1 MGEALEK
8 IGGSVMNLVLGA
20 LIVWVGQTTFQH
32 AGVLASVDEKFEN
45 IDQQFVDVDKRQES
59 LKKQIDSAVVEMK
72 DSARSQ
78 FTAKEGDKL
87 FTQIRQVEFSAQK
100 QERDFYQRL
109 ADIEVRLATLQT
121 SGQNVQQ
128 VTALQAEVTQLRFA
142 MSQAANTPPSLQYS
156 GATSVS
162 QQPVYLPPTGTR
174 R

>member
-45 IDQQFVDVDKRQES
+45 IGQQFVDVEKRQES
-59 LKKQIDSAVVEMK
+59 MRKWLENVVTDMK
-72 DSARSQ
+72 DSSRAQ
-78 FTAKEGDKL
+78 FTVKEGDKL
-87 FTQIRQVEFSAQK
+87 VSQIRQVESSTLDL
-100 QERDFYQRL
+100 ERKFAARLTDLEIRL
-109 ADIEVRLATLQT
+109 AALQAT
-121 SGQNVQQ
+121 GQSAPQ
-128 VTALQAEVTQLRFA
+128 VAALQAEVAQMRYAITQSTA
-142 MSQAANTPPSLQYS
+142 SVPNYQPAA
-156 GATSVS
+156 SVS